1 MKIAKKYLDKYALEL
16 WKAVAFINADFKCKR
31 PKCPYCYNVQFTKG
45 LQVHHIFPRTSYSI
59 RHNLLNSCVLCSAS
73 HNFWAHSKDPTVQE
87 QVIAFYKKYYNYELL
102 KKLKSMQNKL
112 DYFSI
117 IENLEIELQIKL
129 IAKHKIEFVFKED
142 ILKRKVQ
149 VENLTKKDKNNI
161 CFLQSNFIY

>member
-1 MKIAKKYLDKYALEL
+1 
-16 WKAVAFINADFKCKR
+16 V
-31 PKCPYCYNVQFTKG
+31 
-45 LQVHHIFPRTSYSI
+45 
-59 RHNLLNSCVLCSAS
+59 
-73 HNFWAHSKDPTVQE
+73 HSKDPTVQE
-87 QVIAFYKKYYNYELL
+87 QVIAFYKEYYNYVLL